1 MRPFSYRKMVL
12 NCDYV
17 APPPLSQVDCTWIV
31 LTSIVECLIKTSNR
45 TIYSPIRLVARVT
58 YVVKVSELEF
68 RSSN

>member
-1 MRPFSYRKMVL
+1 MAL

-31 LTSIVECLIKTSNR
+31 LTSIAESIIKTSNR

-58 YVVKVSELEF
+58 YVGKIS
-68 RSSN
+68 